1 MPKRIPLLLALLL
14 ASAALLAAC
23 GSSDDTGTT
32 EADSTSG
39 GSPCESVDAP
49 PAKKDADLPAPKD
62 DEPTA
67 AGVTFDTSCGSFTVT
82 FDDRAPKTAASFQY
96 LAEEGFY
103 DDTVFHR
110 VVPGFVVQ
118 GGDPTQTGTGG
129 PGYQTVDPP
138 PVGAHYTRG
147 DMAMAK
153 AATEPAGTAGSQFF
167 IVTGD
172 DIGLP
177 AEYAIVGEVTDG
189 LDVVMAID
197 ALGDA
202 GTELPTRPV
211 VIESVKVGESG

>member
-1 MPKRIPLLLALLL
+1 MRRSLSLLVLAGLLAVLGAGCGGGDEPD
-14 ASAALLAAC
+14 ASTAEGAECADVAA
-23 GSSDDTGTT
+23 
-32 EADSTSG
+32 
-39 GSPCESVDAP
+39 
-49 PAKKDADLPAPKD
+49 PAPRED
-62 DEPTA
+62 GGAQEPEERLDPEA
-67 AGVTFDTSCGSFTVT
+67 TFTLLFETSCGAFTVT
-82 FDDRAPKTAASFQY
+82 LDQAAAPATAASLVR
-96 LAEEGFY
+96 LAQDGFY